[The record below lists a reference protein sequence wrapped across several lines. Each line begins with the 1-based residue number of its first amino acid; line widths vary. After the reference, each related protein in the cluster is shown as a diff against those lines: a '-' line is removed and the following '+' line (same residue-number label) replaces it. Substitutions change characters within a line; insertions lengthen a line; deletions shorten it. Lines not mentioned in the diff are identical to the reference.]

1 MWSFVHV
8 TVWSCGQV
16 TNEKHCMYTAAIPT
30 ITKLDREVTYGGGPH
45 PLSHL
50 TFYMTNEKPYSC
62 ISAKPIAS
70 KFERAISYGWK
81 TQPAKSYDLLIT
93 WSCEKFKN
101 LYLYFNNTNGNQT
114 WQGSDLEWGTP
125 LFMSFKNIL
134 LFSWWY
140 CVYWVLCYI
149 KIIW

>member
-1 MWSFVHV
+1 
-8 TVWSCGQV
+8 
-16 TNEKHCMYTAAIPT
+16 MYTSAIPT
-30 ITKLDREVTYGGGPH
+30 ITKLGREVTYGGGPH
-45 PLSHL
+45 PLSHV
-50 TFYMTNEKPYSC
+50 TFYMTNEKPDSS
-62 ISAKPIAS
+62 ISAKPLAS
-70 KFERAISYGWK
+70 KFERVITYGWK

-134 LFSWWY
+134 LFS
-140 CVYWVLCYI
+140 
-149 KIIW
+149 